1 MGMEGD
7 EQQTALFAAIMCLY
21 AVSEFLLAR
30 LLRDPRRGSTS
41 ATLIRN
47 GLTLFVLC
55 VGTLGFTSWRLAGGL
70 VLALAVRT
78 AAEMVLVKRGGGP
91 SLPQFVLL
99 QAVSFVG
106 LCAAWYSARP
116 IEVHAWYV
124 GLEHQL
130 LPWIG
135 VLAPPGNTARIFLTL
150 TAYCFMVDGGARI
163 VRGVLDHFPEM
174 MDRIAASSPGNE
186 SGGEWIGV
194 LERIITLT
202 FVLTGNYTAVAFA
215 LTAKSI
221 ARFKELDDRTFAEY
235 YLLGT
240 STSLAVALITGTLV
254 RLSY

>member
-7 EQQTALFAAIMCLY
+7 EQQTALLAAILCLY

-30 LLRDPRRGSTS
+30 VLRDPGRGSTS
-41 ATLIRN
+41 ATLIQN
-47 GLTLFVLC
+47 GLTLFVVC
-55 VGTLGFTSWRLAGGL
+55 AGTAGFASWSLAGAFM
-70 VLALAVRT
+70 VALAIRT
-78 AAEMVLVKRGGGP
+78 AAEIALVKWGRGP
-91 SLPQFVLL
+91 SLPQFALL
-99 QAVSFVG
+99 QVVSFAG
-106 LCAAWYSARP
+106 LFAAWYSARP
-116 IEVHAWYV
+116 IEVHPWYV

-135 VLAPPGNTARIFLTL
+135 GLTPRGNSARLFLTL
-150 TAYCFMVDGGARI
+150 AAYCFMFDGGARI
-163 VRGVLDHFPEM
+163 VRGVLDQFPVM
-174 MDRIAASSPGNE
+174 MERIAATAAGNE

-240 STSLAVALITGTLV
+240 STSLAVALITGALV